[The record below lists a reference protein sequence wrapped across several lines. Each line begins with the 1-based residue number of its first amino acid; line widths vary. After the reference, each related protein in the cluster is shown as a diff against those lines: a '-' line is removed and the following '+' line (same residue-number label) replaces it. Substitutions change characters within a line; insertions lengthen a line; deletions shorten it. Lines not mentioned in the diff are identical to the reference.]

1 MPETAD
7 RFRSVFPDMK
17 KKIAITIIVL
27 LIIGAAA
34 WALNHFVFSRSK
46 AAAQDKIYVQLV
58 GSLQSYGGYG
68 NRYSGVV
75 DPQKSEKVEFD
86 TEYKLKELLVAEGD
100 HVKAGDPLFIYDTES
115 VTLEIDQINLE
126 IQKLEKDIET
136 STAQIEELTKLMD
149 KAPDSEKLDYS
160 TQIAELQTDI
170 AQEQYDVKSKQA
182 DIKKKE
188 ASISNAAVTSPL
200 EGIVK
205 SIADLDSIMSG
216 NNFDRNGNI
225 DNTYITITAEGDF
238 RIKGSI
244 SESNIY
250 EISQGERVIIRSR
263 VNDDTW
269 HGTIASINTQENES
283 NEREYSYDNG
293 GDRATK
299 YPFYVELDSA
309 EGLMLGQHVTIELD
323 TGIEIRPDGI
333 WLGSGF
339 IVRDEEDSPYVWA
352 AEAEGASLKKRPV
365 VLGQYI
371 EETNQYE
378 ITSGL
383 TKNDYIAWPD
393 AYCREGAP
401 TTSEYIIPE
410 DGTGEMPA
418 GADMNTDMETFEE
431 FEGDD
436 FEGPEE
442 FYEDDFEGS
451 EDPDFE

>member
-1 MPETAD
+1 
-7 RFRSVFPDMK
+7 MK

-27 LIIGAAA
+27 LIIGAAV
-34 WALNHFVFSRSK
+34 WALYHFVFSKSR
-46 AAAQDKIYVQLV
+46 AAVQDKIYVQLV

-68 NRYSGVV
+68 NRYKGVV

-86 TEYKLKELLVAEGD
+86 SEYKLKELLVAEGD
-100 HVKAGDPLFIYDTES
+100 HVKAGDPLFIYDTENI
-115 VTLEIDQINLE
+115 TLEIDQINLE
-126 IQKLEKDIET
+126 IQKLGKDIET
-136 STAQIEELTKLMD
+136 NTAQIEELTKLME

-188 ASISNAAVTSPL
+188 ASINNAAVTSPL

-205 SIADLDSIMSG
+205 SIADLDSILSG

-225 DNTYITITAEGDF
+225 DNSYITITAEGDF

-269 HGTIASINTQENES
+269 HGTIASIDTQENES
-283 NEREYSYDNG
+283 NERETYYYDSG
-293 GDRATK
+293 SDRATQ

-339 IVRDEEDSPYVWA
+339 IVSGEEGSPYVWA
-352 AEAEGASLKKRPV
+352 AEAEGASLKKRSV

-371 EETNQYE
+371 EDTDQYE

-410 DGTGEMPA
+410 EGTDAAPA
-418 GADMNTDMETFEE
+418 GANMNTDMETFEE
-431 FEGDD
+431 FEGSD
-436 FEGPEE
+436 FE
-442 FYEDDFEGS
+442 
-451 EDPDFE
+451 